1 MAGKKKNMEGG
12 GFGLV
17 PIYTHKNINDIA
29 YKIIHGKKE
38 ENKMVGFKWVNSN
51 YLRAEQRIT
60 KFFEKLKVELT
71 NSSLEKVRADKLFEY
86 FKKIIEKY
94 PDKIEMIVDDER
106 LFPNYNNKRKKIY
119 NGDFFTAYF
128 YFLRHKYE
136 TNFKALD
143 DIFKKLKITFKYPIN
158 KSPALVTNRESPNSN
173 LVRILDLQNE
183 KLRMNKSPALV
194 TNRESPNSKPVRII
208 DPQNEKLRM
217 NNKKQKLIKDNNI
230 LYENLIEE
238 FDEWIERDLFQNF
251 RDKRTITVPVEE
263 KNDLFLYIID
273 LANRIHGLGKHYSLS
288 EYKDITKL
296 NILKEK
302 LGILK
307 ELYKLV
313 FISSNIPINKAKNYE
328 NTNRNLNK
336 KYQNLN
342 GK

>member
-38 ENKMVGFKWVNSN
+38 ENKMVGFKSVNSN
-51 YLRAEQRIT
+51 YLRAEQRIEA
-60 KFFEKLKVELT
+60 FFEKLKVELT
-71 NSSLEKVRADKLFEY
+71 NPLLEKKRADILFEY
-86 FKKIIEKY
+86 FQKIIEKY

-106 LFPNYNNKRKKIY
+106 LFPNNNNKRKKIY

-128 YFLRHKYE
+128 YFFKNKYE

-158 KSPALVTNRESPNSN
+158 RESPNSN
-173 LVRILDLQNE
+173 
-183 KLRMNKSPALV
+183 
-194 TNRESPNSKPVRII
+194 PVRII

-217 NNKKQKLIKDNNI
+217 NNNKKQKLIKDNNI
-230 LYENLIEE
+230 LYEKLINE